1 MRSVCKIYKLRKRFK
16 RYTLS
21 SETELG
27 CLTNKIICLKNC
39 NFFLISACIFIGN
52 RNDQEFGTAIDI
64 IKHGG
69 IRKMTNTE
77 TLSYPVVQSREEKIE
92 NAATGVSFIKDVKNA
107 SDYEL
112 TQASANGDMGA
123 FEEVYNRHHRRVYAI
138 CLRMLKNVTEAED
151 LTQDVFIQ
159 LYRKIGSFRGDS
171 AFTTWL
177 HRLTV
182 NQVLMHFRKRNVKYE
197 KTTEEGEAPI
207 QIVGGTEN
215 PRKMPVVDKIA
226 LENAIEQLPPGY
238 KNVFI
243 LHDIEGYEH
252 EEVARILG
260 CSVGTS
266 KSQLHKA
273 RLKLRKLLQKKA
285 NPRLVGVW

>member
-1 MRSVCKIYKLRKRFK
+1 
-16 RYTLS
+16 
-21 SETELG
+21 
-27 CLTNKIICLKNC
+27 
-39 NFFLISACIFIGN
+39 
-52 RNDQEFGTAIDI
+52 
-64 IKHGG
+64 
-69 IRKMTNTE
+69 MTTTTE
-77 TLSYPVVQSREEKIE
+77 TLSYPVWQDTEQEKIDKKE
-92 NAATGVSFIKDVKNA
+92 FIKTKQTINVSSAKDF
-107 SDYEL
+107 EL
-112 TQASANGDMGA
+112 TQAAAAGNMVA
-123 FEEVYNRHHRRVYAI
+123 FEEIYQRHHRRVYSI
-138 CLRMLKNVTEAED
+138 CLRMLQNATEAED

-182 NQVLMHFRKRNVKYE
+182 NQVLMHFRKRNVKFE
-197 KTTEEGEAPI
+197 KTTEEGETPV

-226 LENAIEQLPPGY
+226 IENAIAQLPNGY
-238 KNVFI
+238 RNVFV
-243 LHDIEGYEH
+243 LHDVEGYEH
-252 EEVARILG
+252 EEVAKILG

-285 NPRLVGVW
+285 PPRLFGI